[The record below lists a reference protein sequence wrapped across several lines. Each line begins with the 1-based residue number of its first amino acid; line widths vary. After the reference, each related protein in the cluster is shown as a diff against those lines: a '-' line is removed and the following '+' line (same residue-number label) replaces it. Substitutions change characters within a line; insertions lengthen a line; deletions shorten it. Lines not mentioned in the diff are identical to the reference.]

1 MNWDQVEGSWKQVMG
16 KAQAKWGDITEQ
28 DWHSTQGRREQIV
41 GLVQKSTATPKRRP
55 SAKST
60 SGLARSDRRK
70 ARLWHSQSLANPP
83 E

>member
-41 GLVQKSTATPKRRP
+41 GLVQKKYGH
-55 SAKST
+55 AKEAAEREVDEWA
-60 SGLARSDRRK
+60 GK
-70 ARLWHSQSLANPP
+70 V
-83 E
+83 